1 MKPAVVFTVYRKELL
16 EMTRDR
22 RTLISMVLVPI
33 IAIPALLGVATFF
46 VSSSQKQAEQEALH
60 IAVARQSAMP
70 GLERA
75 LSAAGFKLTPSAD
88 PRGAVERKQVAAA
101 AVEGQSDKGEPVVRL
116 YVDASRPGSLVAA
129 NKIRAALDGLKA
141 AAIREALA
149 GSGVPEK
156 VLTPFGVE
164 QVDVAPK
171 GKMAKSL
178 IGGMIGYMVI
188 LLMFSGCMYP
198 AIDMTAG
205 EKERRTLEI
214 LLCSP
219 AGRNEIVLGK
229 ILAATTAAFLTAL
242 LNVLSLTWAFQS
254 GMMGPEMHK
263 LLEGVHINA
272 SAVLLVLVA
281 VFPTAVTAAAVMIT
295 ISLFAKSF
303 KEGQSYLT
311 PLILLVVFPAMIGMM
326 PGVEAGPKLALLPVF
341 NVTQLIKSIFTGD
354 YTLSS
359 FLLPFASN
367 LAYAAVAFV
376 VAVRI
381 FKREDVLFRS

>member
-1 MKPAVVFTVYRKELL
+1 MKPAVVFTIYRKELL

-101 AVEGQSDKGEPVVRL
+101 AVEGQSDTGEPVVRL

-129 NKIRAALDGLKA
+129 NKIRAALEGLKA
-141 AAIREALA
+141 ATVREALA

-229 ILAATTAAFLTAL
+229 IFAATTAAFLTAL

-254 GMMGPEMHK
+254 GMMGPELHK

-295 ISLFAKSF
+295 IALFAKSF

-326 PGVEAGPKLALLPVF
+326 PGVEANPKLALLPVY
-341 NVTQLIKSIFTGD
+341 NVTQLIKSIFAGD

-367 LAYAAVAFV
+367 LFYAAVAFA